1 MKDSTRHGLVVPGG
15 GPATFIDFVPARV
28 LPGGGGTLPTVTA
41 DPRDLETR
49 YAAAATEV
57 SSLPVDADPSARR
70 LAVVRAIWRHLAPT
84 GVSWVGFYVA
94 QAGNPV
100 TELLLDCREPKP
112 ACSPIGMHGVCGQS
126 FLGRTVRIVEDT
138 RDLGAAYVA
147 CDPRDRSEI
156 VLPIAFADG
165 LPAGSPTGVLD
176 LDSHDPGRFGPADE
190 RGLRAVLE
198 AAGIRVATGS

>member
-1 MKDSTRHGLVVPGG
+1 VTTA
-15 GPATFIDFVPARV
+15 PA
-28 LPGGGGTLPTVTA
+28 
-41 DPRDLETR
+41 DLSAR
-49 YAAAATEV
+49 YAAAVAEV
-57 SSLPVDADPSARR
+57 SSLPALADPPARR
-70 LAVVRAIWRHLAPT
+70 LAAVRAIWRHLADS
-84 GVSWVGFYVA
+84 GVSWVGFYLVP
-94 QAGNPV
+94 GGIPPGSPV

-156 VLPIAFADG
+156 VLPVAFADG
-165 LPAGSPTGVLD
+165 PPTGVLD

-190 RGLRAVLE
+190 RGLRAVLG